1 MKIKQLFLILII
13 FSLNSRILA
22 QNENTSMKKLVSILN
37 EKIAPTVQFTVVND
51 SGFVSIL
58 NTKQIISLRRSIKNS
73 PFFKSQNNNKK
84 GPYIGPIY
92 WIYDIE
98 KITSKL
104 ANFKEDSIGML
115 LLDIEFGTP
124 DTIVINA
131 RKNAYSSYHRPIDV
145 EPHEVVWK
153 GQKSLLLHLKI
164 INEIDEF
171 QLEVNRVDIKGILRR
186 TDQFDLARNFSNDLG
201 NAFKLEFL
209 KVFKN
214 PEFVIQLNQILPIDP

>member
-13 FSLNSRILA
+13 FGLNSKTSA
-22 QNENTSMKKLVSILN
+22 QNEDISMRKLVSILN
-37 EKIAPTVQFTVVND
+37 EKIAPTVQFTVEND
-51 SGFVSIL
+51 SGIVSIL
-58 NTKQIISLRRSIKNS
+58 NAKQIISLRRSIKNS
-73 PFFKSQNNNKK
+73 LFFKPQNNSNT

-92 WIYDIE
+92 WIYDID
-98 KITSKL
+98 KIASKS
-104 ANFKEDSIGML
+104 AKFKQDSIGML

-145 EPHEVVWK
+145 EPHNVVWK
-153 GQKSLLLHLKI
+153 GQKSLSVHLKI
-164 INEIDEF
+164 INEFDEF
-171 QLEVNRVDIKGILRR
+171 QLEVNRVDIKGILKR

-201 NAFKLEFL
+201 DAFKLEFL

-214 PEFVIQLNQILPIDP
+214 PRFVIQLNQILPIDP